1 VLNSATAHS
10 QLFCC
15 RRRCMWRMDGT
26 PSDCGILF
34 SILFARNYAIVEKKL
49 AVFQDELRHIVSQ
62 EIFLVDA
69 KLD

>member
-1 VLNSATAHS
+1 
-10 QLFCC
+10 
-15 RRRCMWRMDGT
+15 MWRMDGT